1 MLAPASGLESI
12 RAVAPAA
19 ATWLRAGWD
28 AAQATSRVEPR
39 LLDLVRGRVAAGHGL
54 ALEEAAGSQPAPASA
69 AAGRDDDDPLG
80 QAVVAFTDGF
90 VRHVAT
96 RRPDLV
102 AVLREHLRGR
112 GTRELAEIIY
122 VFDQAARLVI
132 GHGRL
137 FDPGEFGDAP
147 PDEAPSEPRSLGA
160 ANLLLHDAALGLSA
174 LDPVTT
180 ELVRLRAGSYHD
192 CRTCLS
198 LRLVIDGRVVVDE
211 ELFARLGGYA
221 DDPAFSP
228 SRRAA
233 LRYADAHM
241 TGPRQ
246 ITPELRAE
254 LRTHFSAAQLVE
266 LSLDVTAWNYQKT
279 LVALDLDAPASGE
292 GLTGMAIN
300 ADGSLQLSPLA

>member
-1 MLAPASGLESI
+1 MSASQVLVPASGLESI

-19 ATWLRAGWD
+19 ASWLRAGWD
-28 AAQATSRVEPR
+28 AALARVEPR

-54 ALEEAAGSQPAPASA
+54 APAAGAAPAGAVPAGEAAA
-69 AAGRDDDDPLG
+69 DPLG
-80 QAVVAFTDGF
+80 QAVIEFTDGF

-102 AVLREHLRGR
+102 GVLRERLRGR
-112 GTRELAEIIY
+112 GTRELVDAMY
-122 VFDQAARLVI
+122 VFDQAARLVV

-137 FDPGEFGDAP
+137 FDPGEFGDVP
-147 PDEAPSEPRSLGA
+147 PDVAPREHKSLAA
-160 ANLLLHDAALGLSA
+160 ANLLFHDAALGLSA

-180 ELVRLRAGSYHD
+180 ELVRLRAASYHD

-198 LRLVIDGRVVVDE
+198 LRFVVDGLVVVDE

-228 SRRAA
+228 ARRAA

-254 LRTHFSAAQLVE
+254 LRTHFSTAQLVE
-266 LSLDVTAWNYQKT
+266 LSLDVSAWNYQKT
-279 LVALDLDAPASGE
+279 LVALDMDAPASGD
-292 GLTGMAIN
+292 GLTGMVIN
-300 ADGSLQLSPLA
+300 ADGTLQLSLL